1 MFQIIR
7 KNISITIFF
16 LSLLLLSSQTVL
28 SAELNS
34 KNWEKHCD
42 DKKNCLIGIIKN
54 VEAAGVGNK
63 ELVLI
68 SRAYVQIQNSK
79 DRADKKEESL
89 IYFSVDLPLGSD
101 LRSNPLLQIDKKS
114 IGNLQYR
121 FCDNQNG
128 CKIIGSINEIAL
140 KAFKDGKEF
149 TITFS
154 IYGQT
159 KNITLSYPLKGF
171 TKAYEKL

>member
-7 KNISITIFF
+7 KNTFITIF
-16 LSLLLLSSQTVL
+16 LSSLLLLSSQTVL

-34 KNWEKHCD
+34 KNWEKYCD
-42 DKKNCLIGIIKN
+42 DKKNCLIGINKK

-68 SRAYVQIQNSK
+68 SSAYIQIQDSK
-79 DRADKKEESL
+79 DSTNKKKESV
-89 IYFSVDLPLGSD
+89 IFFSVDLPLGSD
-101 LRSNPLLQIDKKS
+101 LRRNPLLQIDKKD
-114 IGNLQYR
+114 IGNLMYR
-121 FCDNQNG
+121 YCKKESG
-128 CKIIGSINEIAL
+128 CRIIGNINEIAL

-149 TITFS
+149 TITFAV
-154 IYGQT
+154 YGQT
-159 KNITLSYPLKGF
+159 KNITLSFPLKGF